1 MKEEYLPE
9 TKHRD
14 LAAGESERITVISAS
29 RVFGDEPRASPLTGY
44 GVMSFAHNL
53 GGTAE
58 LSVPVLG
65 GVAFSFFSGWKPTPL
80 VLRYSL

>member
-29 RVFGDEPRASPLTGY
+29 RVFGDEPRLSLLTGY
-44 GVMSFAHNL
+44 GVMS
-53 GGTAE
+53 
-58 LSVPVLG
+58 
-65 GVAFSFFSGWKPTPL
+65 
-80 VLRYSL
+80 